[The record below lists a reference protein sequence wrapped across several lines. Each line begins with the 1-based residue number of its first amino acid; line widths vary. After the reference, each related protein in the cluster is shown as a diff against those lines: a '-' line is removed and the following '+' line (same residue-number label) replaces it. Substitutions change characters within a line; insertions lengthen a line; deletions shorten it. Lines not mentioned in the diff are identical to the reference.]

1 MEDIYMYHKLS
12 AWLDDVFSREIP
24 DGVVSVCFNLYED
37 GENFWS
43 LEVVGC
49 SSFDSEDPDWAC
61 DEVTD
66 LETRE
71 EPFEWTENAIW
82 EQVLADVTKLL
93 YQYIQEGKASAY
105 LNSLK
110 GVAVGFADGDL
121 NILVEN

>member
-1 MEDIYMYHKLS
+1 MYDKIS
-12 AWLDDVFSREIP
+12 TWLDDVFSRNTP

-37 GENFWS
+37 GDNTWS

-66 LETRE
+66 FETRD
-71 EPFEWTENAIW
+71 EPFTWTEDAIW
-82 EQVLADVTKLL
+82 EKVLSDVTKIL
-93 YQYIQEGKASAY
+93 YQYLQEGKASAY
-105 LNSLK
+105 LNSLD

-121 NILVEN
+121 NILVEKE

>member
-1 MEDIYMYHKLS
+1 MYEKLS

-24 DGVVSVCFNLYED
+24 DGIVSVCFNLYED

-49 SSFDSEDPDWAC
+49 SSFNSEDPDWAC

-66 LETRE
+66 FETRE

-82 EQVLADVTKLL
+82 EQVLSDVTQLL
-93 YQYIQEGKASAY
+93 YQYVQEGKASAY

>member
-1 MEDIYMYHKLS
+1 MYDKIS
-12 AWLDDVFSREIP
+12 TWLNDVVSRNTP

-37 GENFWS
+37 GDNTWS

-66 LETRE
+66 FETRD
-71 EPFEWTENAIW
+71 EPFTWTEDAIW
-82 EQVLADVTKLL
+82 EKVLSDVTKIL
-93 YQYIQEGKASAY
+93 YQYLQEGKASSY
-105 LNSLK
+105 LNSLD

-121 NILVEN
+121 NILVEKE

>member
-1 MEDIYMYHKLS
+1 MYHKLS

-24 DGVVSVCFNLYED
+24 DGVVYVCFNLYED

-93 YQYIQEGKASAY
+93 YQYIQEGKASAF

>member
-1 MEDIYMYHKLS
+1 MYHKLS
-12 AWLDDVFSREIP
+12 AWLDDVFSRDIP

-71 EPFEWTENAIW
+71 DPFEWTENTIW
-82 EQVLADVTKLL
+82 EQVLSDVTKLL
-93 YQYIQEGKASAY
+93 YKYIQEGKASAY

>member
-1 MEDIYMYHKLS
+1 MYEKIS
-12 AWLDDVFSREIP
+12 TWLDGVFDRSIP

-37 GENFWS
+37 GDNIWS

-66 LETRE
+66 FETRD
-71 EPFEWTENAIW
+71 EPFTWTEEAIW
-82 EQVLADVTKLL
+82 EKVLSDITKIL
-93 YQYIQEGKASAY
+93 YQYIQEGKASGY
-105 LNSLK
+105 LNSLD

-121 NILVEN
+121 NILVEKE

>member
-1 MEDIYMYHKLS
+1 MYEKLS

-49 SSFDSEDPDWAC
+49 SSFNSEDPDWAC

-66 LETRE
+66 FETRE

-82 EQVLADVTKLL
+82 EQVLSDVTQLL
-93 YQYIQEGKASAY
+93 YQYVQEGKASAY

>member
-1 MEDIYMYHKLS
+1 MYDKIS
-12 AWLDDVFSREIP
+12 TWLDGVFEREIP

-37 GENFWS
+37 GDNSWS

-66 LETRE
+66 FETRDA
-71 EPFEWTENAIW
+71 PFAWTEEAIW
-82 EQVLADVTKLL
+82 EKVLSDVTKLL
-93 YQYIQEGKASAY
+93 YQYIQEGKASEY
-105 LNSLK
+105 LNSLD

-121 NILVEN
+121 NILVEKD